1 MSSSATFAPPF
12 IHPDKITKD
21 MGVLSITDG
30 ENDLSG
36 KRYVCVKDPERTF
49 IRGWILEEHPDGT
62 ITVQCEDE
70 TVGSSSRP
78 SWGG

>member
-36 KRYVCVKDPERTF
+36 KRYVWVKDSDRTF
-49 IRGWILEEHPDGT
+49 VRGWILQEHADST
-62 ITVQCEDE
+62 ISVQCEDD
-70 TVGSSSRP
+70 TVGSSSKP
-78 SWGG
+78 